1 MIIAFIFQTKL
12 ILYFLN
18 LFRFYFLLLLACY
31 REIEPDISTGAT
43 SRNIS
48 CQWHE
53 GSQDTSVL
61 KYDVWLVNGHPNS
74 ASNKLLDLDHQF
86 SFEQQVN
93 SLIQLLIFNH
103 IFNLFV

>member
-1 MIIAFIFQTKL
+1 M
-12 ILYFLN
+12 
-18 LFRFYFLLLLACY
+18 LLACY

-93 SLIQLLIFNH
+93 SLNHQFLTIYLIGLFFFR
-103 IFNLFV
+103 IFCCILDLLFVTRY

>member
-1 MIIAFIFQTKL
+1 M
-12 ILYFLN
+12 
-18 LFRFYFLLLLACY
+18 LLACY

-103 IFNLFV
+103 IFNLFVFL